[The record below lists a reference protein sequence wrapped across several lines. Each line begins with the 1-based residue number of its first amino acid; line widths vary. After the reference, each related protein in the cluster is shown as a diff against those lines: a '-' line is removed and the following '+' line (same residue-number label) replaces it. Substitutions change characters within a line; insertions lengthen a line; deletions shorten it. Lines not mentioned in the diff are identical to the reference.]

1 MWRLEAKGHESDVKK
16 RKCCLIP
23 TFDLQIISLPATGSN
38 IMFVRGDEQSKA
50 VQEMQSAENPDE
62 IDISEDEDEDE
73 EEEGGEDGKYL
84 KSVQAFFIVYY
95 SRRAAQEERE
105 GGGGGDGCAGQGVW
119 RTQEAHCRLDQHD

>member
-1 MWRLEAKGHESDVKK
+1 MGLKDDMWRLEAKGHESDVKK
-16 RKCCLIP
+16 P
-23 TFDLQIISLPATGSN
+23 TGSN

-62 IDISEDEDEDE
+62 IDISEDEDDDE

-95 SRRAAQEERE
+95 FRRAAQEERE
-105 GGGGGDGCAGQGVW
+105 GGGGGD
-119 RTQEAHCRLDQHD
+119 

>member
-16 RKCCLIP
+16 RECCLIP
-23 TFDLQIISLPATGSN
+23 IFVLKIISSPATGSN

-95 SRRAAQEERE
+95 FRRAAQEERE

-119 RTQEAHCRLDQHD
+119 RTQETQCGVVEI

>member
-16 RKCCLIP
+16 RKCCLTPI
-23 TFDLQIISLPATGSN
+23 FVMKIISLSATGSN

-84 KSVQAFFIVYY
+84 KSIEAFL
-95 SRRAAQEERE
+95 
-105 GGGGGDGCAGQGVW
+105 
-119 RTQEAHCRLDQHD
+119 HC

>member
-16 RKCCLIP
+16 RKYCLTPI
-23 TFDLQIISLPATGSN
+23 FVLKIIFPPATGSN

-50 VQEMQSAENPDE
+50 VQEMQSVENPDE

-84 KSVQAFFIVYY
+84 KSIEAFL
-95 SRRAAQEERE
+95 
-105 GGGGGDGCAGQGVW
+105 
-119 RTQEAHCRLDQHD
+119 HC

>member
-16 RKCCLIP
+16 RKCCP
-23 TFDLQIISLPATGSN
+23 TPIFVLKIIFPPATGSN

-84 KSVQAFFIVYY
+84 KSIEAFL
-95 SRRAAQEERE
+95 
-105 GGGGGDGCAGQGVW
+105 
-119 RTQEAHCRLDQHD
+119 HC